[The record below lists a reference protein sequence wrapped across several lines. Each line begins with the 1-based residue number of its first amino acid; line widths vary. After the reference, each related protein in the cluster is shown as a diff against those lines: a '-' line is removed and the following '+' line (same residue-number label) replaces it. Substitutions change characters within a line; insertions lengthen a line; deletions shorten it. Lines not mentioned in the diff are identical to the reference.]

1 MGISRAVANR
11 INELRSAKGLSINK
25 LCTLSAVPQSTISE
39 FMSGEIKS
47 LGIVNLKMLCDGLD
61 VSIAEFFNTDEFRNM
76 EQEIK

>member
-1 MGISRAVANR
+1 MGISQAVIDR
-11 INELRSAKGLSINK
+11 INELLRLKGISVNK

-47 LGIVNLKMLCDGLD
+47 LGIVKLKMLCDGLD
-61 VSIAEFFNTDEFRNM
+61 VSIAEFFDTEVFWNL

>member
-1 MGISRAVANR
+1 MGISQAVIER
-11 INELRSAKGLSINK
+11 LNELRTEKGISVNK

-39 FMSGEIKS
+39 FMSGDIKS

-61 VSIAEFFNTDEFRNM
+61 ITITEFFNTESFKNM

>member
-1 MGISRAVANR
+1 MGISQAVIER
-11 INELRSAKGLSINK
+11 INELRAAKELSINR

-39 FMSGEIKS
+39 FMSGKIKS

-61 VSIAEFFNTDEFRNM
+61 ISIADFFDTEEFRNM

>member
-1 MGISRAVANR
+1 MGISKAVIER
-11 INELRSAKGLSINK
+11 INELRLAKGLSVNK
-25 LCTLSAVPQSTISE
+25 LCNLSAVPQSTISE

-61 VSIAEFFNTDEFRNM
+61 ISIADFFDTEVFRNM